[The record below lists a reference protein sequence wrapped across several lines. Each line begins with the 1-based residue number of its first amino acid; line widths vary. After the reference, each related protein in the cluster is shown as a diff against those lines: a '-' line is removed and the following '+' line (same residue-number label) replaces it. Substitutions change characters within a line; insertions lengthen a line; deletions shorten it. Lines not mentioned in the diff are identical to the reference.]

1 VVVAAD
7 WSHEIALVA
16 EPQSVGAARDF
27 IGVHLLDHDLS
38 HLIDDIRL
46 VVSELTTNALA
57 HAETAFVVTLS
68 SRGGSTHVQVRDRS
82 TSPVSPRTPGML
94 DTGGRGLLI
103 VEALSQAWGSTT
115 DELGSKCV
123 WASFAAEA

>member
-16 EPQSVGAARDF
+16 EPRSVRVARDF

-57 HAETAFVVTLS
+57 HAETAAPTC
-68 SRGGSTHVQVRDRS
+68 RCETD
-82 TSPVSPRTPGML
+82 PPR
-94 DTGGRGLLI
+94 R
-103 VEALSQAWGSTT
+103 
-115 DELGSKCV
+115 
-123 WASFAAEA
+123 